1 VHRGRGRAF
10 CSKSEQIFSKGILLS
25 SELRSVLFDRCVSRG
40 ENGTAL
46 IAKLSQDRKAFS
58 EGSREKLVVP
68 KPHDAVSVRDAVP
81 ISFTDHRGGAGGKV
95 SSKVFLGRVTGHGI
109 PESDSRIQSST
120 WVSVHSP
127 PPSSPLREKITS
139 SLRDLPET
147 VSGLV
152 LHSHAIISHKLS
164 LESNKP
170 GPRQLGRRRILMAS
184 SFSTN
189 SLPPVPRPNMTII
202 VPSSSRGRMF
212 RSGRVIC
219 SLPKVTL
226 STKVKIGRIVRVQDS
241 TVLWKL
247 VNSQLWQPQEMGSSI
262 KIFTSTVGDWYQ
274 VVAVIAQTC
283 SFAERTINCT
293 NPAV

>member
-1 VHRGRGRAF
+1 M
-10 CSKSEQIFSKGILLS
+10 EQLS
-25 SELRSVLFDRCVSRG
+25 SPNSAKIVKLFLKAQERNLLCPSHTMPFQCGTQSPSASLIIEAEQEGKYHQRYSSEESLAMAFLRVTRGYNRRLGCQFTPRLPRVLF
-40 ENGTAL
+40 
-46 IAKLSQDRKAFS
+46 
-58 EGSREKLVVP
+58 EK
-68 KPHDAVSVRDAVP
+68 
-81 ISFTDHRGGAGGKV
+81 
-95 SSKVFLGRVTGHGI
+95 
-109 PESDSRIQSST
+109 
-120 WVSVHSP
+120 
-127 PPSSPLREKITS
+127 